1 MPNRF
6 SKKSEIVNS
15 KGQNLKAILM
25 NALANSTVQ
34 NAVAWGE
41 AVAQTYAINDNI
53 VYRHAI
59 NNANARAKG
68 VQTIAQAQKFN
79 KTNTN
84 SQALQSKRAGGEGYS
99 LSLSLSRLVE
109 RSLKPALTPKISKPI
124 SKKIH
129 AKSLNFAK
137 FFKFLAKISQ
147 NSQIFSLNLRI
158 LHFYGL
164 LRRFQRLAMTSGR
177 QIFSPRLVMTAWAQI
192 HAFILALQVF
202 AMTSKRANSP
212 HLISKGV
219 NLPRLTFAKPAI
231 TTFHTLSPV
240 FRSVQTDKKFILK
253 EFL

>member
-1 MPNRF
+1 M
-6 SKKSEIVNS
+6 KTIIA
-15 KGQNLKAILM
+15 KAGASGTQTRRMGDLQGV
-25 NALANSTVQ
+25 ATNSTAQ

-41 AVAQTYAINDNI
+41 TAAQTYTINDNI

-59 NNANARAKG
+59 NNANAHAKG

-84 SQALQSKRAGGEGYS
+84 SQALQSKPRAGRGL

-129 AKSLNFAK
+129 AKSANFAK
-137 FFKFLAKISQ
+137 FFKFLAKNLQISQ
-147 NSQIFSLNLRI
+147 ILSLNLKI
-158 LHFYGL
+158 LNFYGL
-164 LRRFQRLAMTSGR
+164 LRRFQRLAMTAWGR
-177 QIFSPRLVMTAWAQI
+177 I
-192 HAFILALQVF
+192 HAFILALQSL
-202 AMTSKRANSP
+202 AMTSKRANLP